1 MRQKLILFTVL
12 AVVGIVVLAAA
23 SVTVYALSVG
33 QGEAVTPSEQVEVAP
48 LQAEPVVE
56 PQAAPVRYEHSSGHF
71 CNSSVKMQMTQKPVE
86 ETSSD
91 QLLTQAQR

>member
-1 MRQKLILFTVL
+1 MRQKLILFAVL

-33 QGEAVTPSEQVEVAP
+33 PSEALTPSEQVKVIP
-48 LQAEPVVE
+48 IKAEPVVE

-71 CNSSVKMQMTQKPVE
+71 CNESVKMQMTQKPVE
-86 ETSSD
+86 ETSSE
-91 QLLTQAQR
+91 QLLTQAR